1 MYDDEYYDDE
11 DTYRDNNSF
20 NAEYDDNCDKEVY
33 DDEDFNDED
42 LMKPFMTTLPM
53 MTKILMK
60 MMNITKTMRNTTKT
74 IIIEIITKDL
84 EGGRHLCLLLDPTM
98 CFKNRSYY
106 SILSVAF

>member
-1 MYDDEYYDDE
+1 MEV
-11 DTYRDNNSF
+11 DTSMMIIAIKRF
-20 NAEYDDNCDKEVY
+20 MMMKILMMKI
-33 DDEDFNDED
+33 